1 MNFEGII
8 PPLTTPFDLNG
19 NFAPEK
25 LQSNIQ
31 LFNKYELSG
40 YLLLGSNGE
49 FVMLSDEEKIE
60 VLKAGREV
68 IPKEKIMLAGTGC
81 QSTRETIWLTGK
93 AAEAGADAALVLN
106 PFYYKGSMTRQA
118 LSNHFRA
125 VADDSPIPVL
135 IYNMPASTGID
146 LEAQLIIELADHPNI
161 VGLKDSGSNL
171 VKLGEIIKSV
181 GPDFSVFS
189 GSAGLLLPALS
200 IGAVGG
206 ILAYANIAPQQAINL
221 YNHFRK
227 GQFSDA
233 QSIQLKI
240 IELNTM
246 VTRQFGVPAL
256 KLAMD
261 KLGLYGGPVRKPL
274 LPLDAINAQV
284 LTKKIE
290 DSGLENFNS

>member
-1 MNFEGII
+1 MNFNGII
-8 PPLTTPFDLNG
+8 PPLTTPFDLKG
-19 NFAPEK
+19 NLASEK
-25 LQSNIQ
+25 LQANIR
-31 LFNKYELSG
+31 LFNKYDLSG

-60 VLKAGREV
+60 VLRAGREV

-81 QSTRETIWLTGK
+81 QSTRETIWLTEK

-106 PFYYKGSMTRQA
+106 PFYYKGSMTRKA
-118 LSNHFRA
+118 LSDHYNA
-125 VADDSPIPVL
+125 VADDSSIPVL

-146 LEAQLIIELADHPNI
+146 MEAQLIIELSNHPNI

-171 VKLGEIIKSV
+171 VKLGKIIKSAA
-181 GPDFSVFS
+181 PNFSVFS

-206 ILAYANIAPQQAINL
+206 ILAYANIAPQQAIDL
-221 YNHFRK
+221 YMHFRK
-227 GQFSDA
+227 GQSSDA

-261 KLGLYGGPVRKPL
+261 KMGLYGGPVRRPL
-274 LPLDAINAQV
+274 LPIDGKEAQDLV
-284 LTKKIE
+284 ERIE
-290 DSGLENFNS
+290 DSGLEKIKS

>member
-1 MNFEGII
+1 MIFKGII
-8 PPLTTPFDLNG
+8 PPLTTPFDSKG

-49 FVMLSDEEKIE
+49 FVMLSDEEKLE
-60 VLKAGREV
+60 VLRAGREI

-81 QSTRETIWLTGK
+81 QSTRKTIWLTDK

-106 PFYYKGSMTRQA
+106 PFYYKGIMTRQA

-161 VGLKDSGSNL
+161 VGLKDSGGNL
-171 VKLGEIIKSV
+171 VKLGEILKSV
-181 GPDFSVFS
+181 GPDFRVFS

-200 IGAVGG
+200 IGAAGG

-221 YNHFRK
+221 YKHFRK

-284 LTKKIE
+284 MTKIVE
-290 DSGLENFNS
+290 DSELEIFNS

>member
-1 MNFEGII
+1 MNLKGII
-8 PPLTTPFDLNG
+8 PPLTTPFDSNG
-19 NFAPEK
+19 DLAPDK
-25 LQSNIQ
+25 LQANIQ
-31 LFNKYELSG
+31 LFNKFELSG

-60 VLKAGREV
+60 VLRAGREV

-118 LSNHFRA
+118 LSDHFKA

-146 LEAQLIIELADHPNI
+146 MEAQLIIELANHPNI

-171 VKLGEIIKSV
+171 VKLGEILNSV

-206 ILAYANIAPQQAINL
+206 ILAYANIAPQQAIDL
-221 YNHFRK
+221 YSHFRK
-227 GQFSDA
+227 NQFTDA
-233 QSIQLKI
+233 QSIQLNI
-240 IELNTM
+240 IELNTI

-261 KLGLYGGPVRKPL
+261 KLGLYGGPVRSPL
-274 LPLDAINAQV
+274 LPLDGKAAQNLV
-284 LTKKIE
+284 ERIE
-290 DSGLENFNS
+290 DSGLKKINS

>member
-1 MNFEGII
+1 MDLKGII
-8 PPLTTPFDLNG
+8 PPLTTPFDSKG
-19 NFAPEK
+19 NLAPDK
-25 LQSNIQ
+25 LQANIQ
-31 LFNKYELSG
+31 LYNKFDLSG

-60 VLKAGREV
+60 VLRAGREV

-81 QSTRETIWLTGK
+81 QSTRETIWLTEK
-93 AAEAGADAALVLN
+93 AAKAGADAALVLN
-106 PFYYKGSMTRQA
+106 PFYYKGNMTRQA
-118 LSNHFRA
+118 LSTHYAA
-125 VADDSPIPVL
+125 VADASPIPVL

-146 LEAQLIIELADHPNI
+146 MEAQLIIELADHPNI

-171 VKLGEIIKSV
+171 VKLGEIIKLV
-181 GPDFSVFS
+181 DTDFSVFS

-200 IGAVGG
+200 IGAIGG
-206 ILAYANIAPQQAINL
+206 ILAYANIAPQNAIDL
-221 YNHFRK
+221 YGYFRK

-233 QSIQLKI
+233 QSMQLKI

-261 KLGLYGGPVRKPL
+261 KLGFYGGPVRRPL
-274 LPLDAINAQV
+274 LPLDGKAAQN
-284 LTKKIE
+284 LAERIK
-290 DSGLENFNS
+290 DSGLEKLNA

>member
-1 MNFEGII
+1 MNLKGII
-8 PPLTTPFDLNG
+8 PPLTTPFDSNG
-19 NFAPEK
+19 NLAPDK
-25 LQSNIQ
+25 LQANIQ
-31 LFNKYELSG
+31 LYNKYELSG

-60 VLKAGREV
+60 VLKAGREF
-68 IPKEKIMLAGTGC
+68 IPKDKIMLAGTGC
-81 QSTRETIWLTGK
+81 QSTRKTIWLTAK

-106 PFYYKGSMTRQA
+106 PFYYKGGMTREA
-118 LSNHFRA
+118 LITHYLS
-125 VADDSPIPVL
+125 VADASPIPIL

-146 LEAQLIIELADHPNI
+146 LEAQLIIELAGHPNI

-181 GPDFSVFS
+181 GSDFSVFS

-206 ILAYANIAPQQAINL
+206 ILAYANIAPQQAIDL
-221 YNHFRK
+221 YRHFMK
-227 GQFSDA
+227 GQSSDA
-233 QSIQLKI
+233 QIMQLKI
-240 IELNTM
+240 IELNKM

-261 KLGLYGGPVRKPL
+261 KLGLYGGPVRRPL
-274 LPLDAINAQV
+274 LPLDDKAAQILV
-284 LTKKIE
+284 NKIE
-290 DSGLENFNS
+290 SSGLIKVNS